1 MEDQVAFHKAMR
13 VIAKTV
19 AVEVYPYLMEGIK
32 DKVNPP
38 KGTEALVYHSMMG
51 YIAVHL
57 RSLSYEK
64 AVEENRNKE
73 KTKKQ

>member
-1 MEDQVAFHKAMR
+1 MKAKQIAFHKAMR

-38 KGTEALVYHSMMG
+38 KGTEALAYHSMMG

-57 RSLSYEK
+57 KSLSYEK
-64 AVEENRNKE
+64 AVEENRINNKNE
-73 KTKKQ
+73 